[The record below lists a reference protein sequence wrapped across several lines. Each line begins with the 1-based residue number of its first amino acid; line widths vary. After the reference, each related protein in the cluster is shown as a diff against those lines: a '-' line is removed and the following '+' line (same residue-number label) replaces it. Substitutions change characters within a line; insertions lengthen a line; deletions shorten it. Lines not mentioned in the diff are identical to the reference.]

1 MAYFKKK
8 IKKKEKY
15 GFTKGGKEAVL
26 MGKKLNWKVERT
38 FPSEWYAKEVAA
50 FWKKKRG
57 ASKIVKGITGWTVFS
72 ARKEGKK

>member
-1 MAYFKKK
+1 
-8 IKKKEKY
+8 
-15 GFTKGGKEAVL
+15 
-26 MGKKLNWKVERT
+26 MGKKLNWQVERT